1 MWDHVLGFVSYA
13 VVPATCHSAERH
25 VAQASSSVP
34 DPAWSPHVLT
44 DLDTDGYLLMEVP

>member
-1 MWDHVLGFVSYA
+1 MGDP
-13 VVPATCHSAERH
+13 VPRLTIRSHSAERH

-44 DLDTDGYLLMEVP
+44 DLDTDGYLLQEVP